1 MTKKVLNDEK
11 NTQTTYIKPSD
22 SWLSLDL
29 KDLWAYR
36 ELLYFLTWRDVKVRY
51 KQTAIGVFWA
61 ILQPVLTTVIF
72 TVIFSTLAR
81 FESQTV
87 PYPLFAL
94 SGFMIWLF
102 VFNSITFASNSLVGN
117 TNLVTKIYFPRLIV
131 PISATL
137 AGLIDLLFS
146 FAVLLVLMTYY
157 IVRQNAFA
165 LSWQIIFAPVFIG
178 LAVVLAV
185 SLGTLFSALNVRF
198 RDVKFALPFG
208 LQVWMFASPIFYPP
222 EILSERARFV
232 LAFNPLTGILQ
243 GFRAALFGEKFD
255 WFAIGV
261 STAMIVV
268 IASLSLF
275 VFKRMEDDFA
285 DLI

>member
-1 MTKKVLNDEK
+1 MSLPENE
-11 NTQTTYIKPSD
+11 NQITYIKPSGA
-22 SWLSLDL
+22 WHNLDL
-29 KDLWAYR
+29 KDFWTYR

-51 KQTAIGVFWA
+51 KQTAIGVLWA
-61 ILQPVLTTVIF
+61 VLQPVLTTAIF
-72 TVIFSTLAR
+72 TVIFSSVAR
-81 FESQTV
+81 FDSQRV

-102 VFNSITFASNSLVGN
+102 VFNSVSFSANSLVGN
-117 TNLVTKIYFPRLIV
+117 TNLVTKVYFPRLIV
-131 PISATL
+131 PVSATL
-137 AGLIDLLFS
+137 SGLFDLLFS
-146 FAVLLVLMTYY
+146 FAVLAVLMIYY
-157 IVRQNAFA
+157 VSKNAVA
-165 LSWQIIFAPVFIG
+165 LSWQILSAPAFIL
-178 LAVVLAV
+178 LAILLSV

-198 RDVKFALPFG
+198 RDVKFALPFA

-222 EILSERARFV
+222 EILSEKARFL

-255 WFAIGV
+255 WLTIGI
-261 STAMIVV
+261 STGVIVV
-268 IASLSLF
+268 LMLVSLF

>member
-1 MTKKVLNDEK
+1 LNDEK
-11 NTQTTYIKPSD
+11 NTQITYIKPAGA
-22 SWLSLDL
+22 WLSLDL
-29 KDLWAYR
+29 KDIWAYR

-51 KQTAIGVFWA
+51 KQTAIGVVWA
-61 ILQPVLTTVIF
+61 ILQPVLTTIIF
-72 TVIFSTLAR
+72 TVIFSTIAR
-81 FESQTV
+81 FESQNV

-146 FAVLLVLMTYY
+146 FAVLLVLMAYY
-157 IVRQNAFA
+157 IFRQNAFA
-165 LSWQIIFAPVFIG
+165 LSWQIVSAPVFI
-178 LAVVLAV
+178 LMAIVMAV

-198 RDVKFALPFG
+198 RDVKFALPFA
-208 LQVWMFASPIFYPP
+208 LQIWMFASPIFYPP
-222 EILSERARFV
+222 EILSEKARFV

-243 GFRAALFGEKFD
+243 GFRAALFSEKFD
-255 WFAIGV
+255 WFSIGI
-261 STAMIVV
+261 SAAMIVFLM
-268 IASLSLF
+268 SLSLF